1 MNYTFLF
8 VSIPLICIWL
18 FEPSLFFFNSVE
30 MFFEPVKV
38 LYKLRVNI
46 IIIK

>member
-8 VSIPLICIWL
+8 VSIPLICIQL
-18 FEPSLFFFNSVE
+18 FEPPLFFFNAVE

-38 LYKLRVNI
+38 LYKLGVT